1 MAAIRTAN
9 TAMVGVRLF
18 LMVKNVATKDKTG
31 MGKMVSMKSRKKLSC
46 PHRLSL
52 KAPHKQQVSAYFSA
66 M

>member
-1 MAAIRTAN
+1 
-9 TAMVGVRLF
+9 MVGVRLF

-31 MGKMVSMKSRKKLSC
+31 MGKKVSMKSRKKLSC